1 MAKYTLLI
9 ADDEEIE
16 CKALR
21 LLVQKELPEIEVVG
35 VARNGVELVSMA
47 QKLRPDIA
55 TVDVNMPGMSGID
68 AIGLLSSCD
77 LPTRFVICT
86 AYDEFE
92 YVHRALALKVD
103 AYILKPERRDATA
116 GTLRKLCAEIET
128 TRSNNQSQSQIR
140 ALFTNIQP
148 VLEREILYSLFI
160 GEASEDSFETY
171 CEMHGCRFSAGA
183 VAVLLPVAGDAAGL
197 REQDRQVLRAALD
210 GAFGGSCTY
219 RAAVTE
225 SSVCLLIFVEPAPA
239 EAQRRWLGDVL
250 RVALDKLNRTLSLPL
265 RAGVGGVYTA
275 FRQMS
280 DSYREALSAL
290 REHADGGISFHP
302 ETASPGQSLPEGLTW
317 LDKPPEE
324 PAEEPAENPGYVQQ
338 ALRYMSAHY
347 AEDISLDTVAGCI
360 GISPSYLSR
369 LFSTEQGRSF
379 VECLTELRIRAAV
392 ELACETRLSIREIAQ
407 RAGYSNVTY
416 FCRVFKR
423 HAGCTI
429 TELRERR
436 RNNDNKRRE
445 SFL

>member
-1 MAKYTLLI
+1 M
-9 ADDEEIE
+9 
-16 CKALR
+16 
-21 LLVQKELPEIEVVG
+21 
-35 VARNGVELVSMA
+35 
-47 QKLRPDIA
+47 
-55 TVDVNMPGMSGID
+55 
-68 AIGLLSSCD
+68 
-77 LPTRFVICT
+77 
-86 AYDEFE
+86 
-92 YVHRALALKVD
+92 
-103 AYILKPERRDATA
+103 
-116 GTLRKLCAEIET
+116 
-128 TRSNNQSQSQIR
+128 
-140 ALFTNIQP
+140 
-148 VLEREILYSLFI
+148 
-160 GEASEDSFETY
+160 
-171 CEMHGCRFSAGA
+171 
-183 VAVLLPVAGDAAGL
+183 
-197 REQDRQVLRAALD
+197 
-210 GAFGGSCTY
+210 
-219 RAAVTE
+219 
-225 SSVCLLIFVEPAPA
+225 EPAPA

-290 REHADGGISFHP
+290 REHADGG
-302 ETASPGQSLPEGLTW
+302 
-317 LDKPPEE
+317 
-324 PAEEPAENPGYVQQ
+324 
-338 ALRYMSAHY
+338 
-347 AEDISLDTVAGCI
+347 ISLDTVAGCI

-436 RNNDNKRRE
+436 RNNDNKRKE